1 MTLPSAEDLLAR
13 LHRIAAG
20 KKRITAADYRRVFAE
35 MCPTLPPPDAR
46 AKLAGWL
53 SLLAE
58 TNEISLP
65 KGSRLYDRSYSGDL
79 PAWVELMQPNELR
92 EPLPVD
98 PESFAWAPELRFAH
112 AVRDARQLHVLLLVQ
127 QFLAEGGRERP
138 LVPIKERSIELL
150 GKEKRLEMLKG
161 GWLFEP
167 GRLSLELLRCFLV
180 PPPLLWESPGGEAR
194 SRPVLALENHNTYHS
209 FAKWNRT
216 ASCYAAVVFGNG
228 DAFKSGAAG
237 LVEVV
242 RSLSWDGRLFYFGD
256 LDPEGLIIPL
266 AASATLSTVEMPG
279 LQSHHGCYRKL
290 LARANAI
297 TLPTGREIVFPTDSR
312 AWLGEDLAGDVA
324 SWFDKGIRLAQELVG
339 WEQLLLDG
347 ANFAVV

>member
-1 MTLPSAEDLLAR
+1 MTLPSAEDFLAR
-13 LHRIAAG
+13 LLRIAG
-20 KKRITAADYRRVFAE
+20 GRKRITAADYRRVFAE
-35 MCPTLPPPDAR
+35 MCPMLPPPDAR

-58 TNEISLP
+58 TNDISLP
-65 KGSRLYDRSYSGDL
+65 KGSRLYDRSDSGNL
-79 PAWVELMQPNELR
+79 PAWVELTRPDELR

-98 PESFAWAPELRFAH
+98 PEKFAWAPELRFAH
-112 AVRDARQLHVLLLVQ
+112 TVRDARQLHVLLLVQ
-127 QFLAEGGRERP
+127 QFLAEGGRGRP
-138 LVPIKERSIELL
+138 LVPIKERSIELF
-150 GKEKRLEMLKG
+150 GREKRLEMLKG

-167 GRLSLELLRCFLV
+167 RRLSLELLRCFLV
-180 PPPLLWESPGGEAR
+180 PPPLLWESPGGETR
-194 SRPVLALENHNTYHS
+194 SCPVLVLENHNTYHS
-209 FAKWNRT
+209 FARWNRA

-266 AASATLSTVEMPG
+266 AASATLSTVEMPA
-279 LQSHHGCYRKL
+279 LQPHHGCYRKL
-290 LARANAI
+290 LARAKAA
-297 TLPTGREIVFPTDSR
+297 TLPTGTELVFPMDSR
-312 AWLGEDLAGDVA
+312 GWLGEDLASDVE
-324 SWFDKGIRLAQELVG
+324 SWFGKGVRLAQELVG

-347 ANFAVV
+347 VNFAVV